1 MVADWAVARADQSVD
16 DSVVMTVG
24 YWVATLVEQLVAL
37 MVDSSAVEKVGSTAV
52 SMVDL

>member
-1 MVADWAVARADQSVD
+1 MVAKKVGMKVD
-16 DSVVMTVG
+16 DSVVMMVG

-52 SMVDL
+52 